1 MSDEELVKVERDEY
15 KATVTID
22 RAEKRNAM
30 SRATVSQLTD
40 AFEELGSD
48 DQLRAIVLT
57 GAGDKAFCAGGDVGD
72 QQPDGG
78 PLGMHK
84 ERGGFADMLIAMN
97 RSQTSII
104 ARVNG
109 KALGGGFGL
118 VLNCDMAVAA
128 NDATFGTPEIK
139 LGLFPMMI
147 TAVIQRNLHR
157 KHALELM
164 FTGEQIGGD
173 RALEM
178 GIVNRVADEGELDDE
193 LDDLVDRVTSFS
205 PAILG
210 LGRQAFYDTQD
221 MGFEE
226 ALRTLHSELTI
237 NTLAEDAAEGIMA
250 FMAKRDPEWKGK

>member
-1 MSDEELVKVERDEY
+1 MSDQHVKIERDETV
-15 KATVTID
+15 ATVTID
-22 RAEKRNAM
+22 REEKRNAL
-30 SRATVSQLTD
+30 ADQTVVELTE
-40 AFEELGSD
+40 AFEELGQD
-48 DQLRAIVLT
+48 EQLRAMVVT

-72 QQPDGG
+72 QQSAGG

-84 ERGGFADMLIAMN
+84 SRGGFADMLIAMN
-97 RSQTSII
+97 RSETPII

-118 VLNCDMAVAA
+118 LLNCDMAVAA
-128 NDATFGTPEIK
+128 HDATFGTPEIK

-147 TAVIQRNLHR
+147 MAVIQRNLHR
-157 KHALELM
+157 KHAMEMM
-164 FTGEQIGGD
+164 FTGKELGGE
-173 RALEM
+173 RALEF
-178 GIVNRVADEGELDDE
+178 GIVNRVADEGELDEE
-193 LDDLVDRVTSFS
+193 LGELVDRVASFS

-221 MGFEE
+221 MSFEE
-226 ALRTLHSELTI
+226 ALRKLHSELTI

>member
-1 MSDEELVKVERDEY
+1 MSDEQLVKIDRTEH

-22 RAEKRNAM
+22 RPEKRNAL
-30 SRATVSQLTD
+30 SQATVDQLTE

-57 GAGDKAFCAGGDVGD
+57 GAGDKAFCAGGDVSD
-72 QQPDGG
+72 QQPGGG

-84 ERGGFADMLIAMN
+84 ARGGFADMLLAMN
-97 RSQTSII
+97 RSRAPIV

-118 VLNCDMAVAA
+118 VLNCDLAIAA
-128 NDATFGTPEIK
+128 SDATFGTPEIK

-164 FTGEQIGGD
+164 FTGQQIGGE

-178 GIVNRVADEGELDDE
+178 GIVNRVADDGALDEE
-193 LDDLVDRVTSFS
+193 LDDLVDRITSFS